1 MCDGQ
6 TTKRPIAGPPSGRC
20 LAGCGHSAVHSRK
33 QKADPPPSQSGQNS
47 RNGRWPLACR
57 TALGSRLF
65 IFRSY
70 GDHNAGWRANT
81 PVALGAFGG
90 TEEGEGRRNGGME
103 REWLRGWY
111 RRAEPS
117 TSDSWS
123 SPKLLEV
130 HQARRASSA
139 TQRRVPMLRFMSRVA
154 TARTVRACLARRST
168 ERRSPITAWL
178 RSLRVDLLRS
188 ALNQSTFDSI
198 SHS

>member
-1 MCDGQ
+1 
-6 TTKRPIAGPPSGRC
+6 
-20 LAGCGHSAVHSRK
+20 
-33 QKADPPPSQSGQNS
+33 
-47 RNGRWPLACR
+47 
-57 TALGSRLF
+57 
-65 IFRSY
+65 
-70 GDHNAGWRANT
+70 
-81 PVALGAFGG
+81 
-90 TEEGEGRRNGGME
+90 ME
-103 REWLRGWY
+103 RAWLRGWY

-123 SPKLLEV
+123 SPKLEV
-130 HQARRASSA
+130 RQARRASSA
-139 TQRRVPMLRFMSRVA
+139 EQRRVPMLRFMSRVA